1 MQHLWLIPAFPLAGF
16 LINGLAGRRAPR
28 AVVNA
33 VAIGSVV
40 LSLVWVLKTL
50 AALGALWLGWL
61 RFLARRAGPH
71 PPLKR

>member
-1 MQHLWLIPAFPLAGF
+1 MPEFDTTWFGW
-16 LINGLAGRRAPR
+16 GLAA
-28 AVVNA
+28 
-33 VAIGSVV
+33 
-40 LSLVWVLKTL
+40 L